1 VTTGGRIEKL
11 REDAATDTRRGVR
24 TRSVADIE
32 ICAGSRACRWD
43 AHPAMETVDVR
54 GWMAFPTPAEQDQW
68 IRDHADHAMLH
79 LEVEDV

>member
-1 VTTGGRIEKL
+1 
-11 REDAATDTRRGVR
+11 
-24 TRSVADIE
+24 
-32 ICAGSRACRWD
+32 
-43 AHPAMETVDVR
+43 METVDVR